1 MQDYNLFI
9 ALAICV
15 LLWVLAGVLIRKF
28 GDLSIKFNPYKTTL
42 IADGI
47 EVSVSCVFNLKSIP
61 IFYLPVYM
69 IGRGSFRDLLG
80 DKIELA
86 VHHVNLHNNNSFMF
100 KKREVFAEKIAHIL
114 KTDNWIGKWFD
125 VEDVQVVDVFLL
137 KDTSGPTEEEKREAE
152 ERAERYHEDLKKTL
166 QLKMQVEAEIA
177 EQEKKRRIALAQAE
191 SEAAKQKALAKS
203 MAEQELNKPRVNNET
218 DF

>member
-137 KDTSGPTEEEKREAE
+137 KDTSGPTEEEKRDAE
-152 ERAERYHEDLKKTL
+152 
-166 QLKMQVEAEIA
+166 
-177 EQEKKRRIALAQAE
+177 
-191 SEAAKQKALAKS
+191 
-203 MAEQELNKPRVNNET
+203 
-218 DF
+218 

>member
-15 LLWVLAGVLIRKF
+15 LLWFLAGVLIRKF

-47 EVSVSCVFNLKSIP
+47 EVSVSCAFNLKSIP

-69 IGRGSFRDLLG
+69 IGRGSFRDILG
-80 DKIELA
+80 AKIDLA

-100 KKREVFAEKIAHIL
+100 KKRDVFAEKIAHIL
-114 KTDNWIGKWFD
+114 QSDNWIGKWFD
-125 VEDVQVVDVFLL
+125 VEDVQVVEVFLL
-137 KDTSGPTEEEKREAE
+137 KDTSDPTEEEKREAE
-152 ERAERYHEDLKKTL
+152 ERAKSHHEDLKNIIL
-166 QLKMQVEAEIA
+166 LKMRAEADIA
-177 EQEKKRRIALAQAE
+177 EQEKRIALAKAE